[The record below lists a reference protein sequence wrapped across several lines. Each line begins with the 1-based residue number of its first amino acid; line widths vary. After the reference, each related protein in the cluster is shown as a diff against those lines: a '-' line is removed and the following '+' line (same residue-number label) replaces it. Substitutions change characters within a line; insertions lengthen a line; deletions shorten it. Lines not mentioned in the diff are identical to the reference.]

1 MTWTSLLELLV
12 VLKLCVIVGTSVKDT
27 LHKALEL
34 YKTKHPWNA
43 RVTFIHCWLVL
54 KYVPRF
60 GDVHV
65 KLWKP
70 ITPSMK
76 HNNTFALN
84 ATIKLDES
92 EVQFENVEL
101 STIRWP

>member
-1 MTWTSLLELLV
+1 
-12 VLKLCVIVGTSVKDT
+12 
-27 LHKALEL
+27 
-34 YKTKHPWNA
+34 
-43 RVTFIHCWLVL
+43 VL

-101 STIRWP
+101 STIR